1 MAFGQS
7 QTIEIEAP
15 KILTLECIIEGTA
28 PLVQHKF
35 SEKVKAQMME
45 TQAAGSA
52 AKGKKKREAKD
63 FDQCYEDA
71 TYTSDDGKWH
81 GIPAPA
87 FRSAMISACRVAGVV
102 MTRAKLT
109 VFVEADGYD
118 SEGTPLVKIIKGKPK
133 KHIAPVRN
141 ATGVVDIRSRPMW
154 KPGWQA
160 KIRIRYDS
168 DMMQAKD
175 VMNLLSRAGLQVGIC
190 EGRPDSKDSCGMGW
204 GTFRV
209 LGEGEN

>member
-1 MAFGQS
+1 MADPERDRPLPPHLLLDGAERRLRRRSGREDGRGERARSTF
-7 QTIEIEAP
+7 
-15 KILTLECIIEGTA
+15 KIYDNLELALALGE
-28 PLVQHKF
+28 
-35 SEKVKAQMME
+35 
-45 TQAAGSA
+45 
-52 AKGKKKREAKD
+52 
-63 FDQCYEDA
+63 
-71 TYTSDDGKWH
+71 
-81 GIPAPA
+81 
-87 FRSAMISACRVAGVV
+87 
-102 MTRAKLT
+102 
-109 VFVEADGYD
+109 
-118 SEGTPLVKIIKGKPK
+118 
-133 KHIAPVRN
+133 
-141 ATGVVDIRSRPMW
+141 PMW